1 MNTEYWHQRFIAHDL
16 PIWTMSSTCAFA
28 CEPSISKSHMN
39 LASNGHIIKET
50 RSFPFSRAPAA
61 AKPGYAQTTPDL

>member
-1 MNTEYWHQRFIAHDL
+1 
-16 PIWTMSSTCAFA
+16 MSSTCAFA